1 MQINELKK
9 MSMKTPLL
17 RYGLCLLMATSVCG
31 ALRAQ
36 QDAITSQFT
45 MNKLFINPG
54 YAGYK
59 EQGTLTL
66 AHRNQ
71 WIGFKGAPMTTVI
84 SYDTPLK
91 KNELAVGGGLMYDKV
106 GPTSRLMLTGYFAYR
121 LRLSNRATLSWG
133 AVASASLYQANLTDL
148 VLTSEHY
155 GSTDDAFLFN
165 TRSLVIPNIGFGG
178 YYFKK
183 DHFIGISIPAM
194 IRPRLEKRTLAEQT
208 HMNGRYE
215 PTIYITGGK
224 MFKINKDLNLNTSL
238 LSRATLN
245 SPLSIGAYVSGIY
258 AKNYTLGLYYHYQ
271 ENAGIFF
278 QWQIDK
284 QIKVGYSFDVATNML
299 IRTNFGSHELAVN
312 YALGGKKKRIVY
324 PRYF

>member
-1 MQINELKK
+1 MNTQNIRISLAI
-9 MSMKTPLL
+9 TF
-17 RYGLCLLMATSVCG
+17 ATCFG
-31 ALRAQ
+31 MTLNAQ

-59 EQGTLTL
+59 EQGTLTV

-91 KNELAVGGGLMYDKV
+91 KNELAVGGGLMYDKI
-106 GPTSRLMLTGYFAYR
+106 GPSSRLALSGYFAYR
-121 LRLSNRATLSWG
+121 MRLSNRATLSWG
-133 AVASASLYQANLTDL
+133 AVATASLYQAKLTDL
-148 VLTSEHY
+148 TLSSEFY
-155 GSTDDAFLFN
+155 GGTDEAFMNN
-165 TRSLVIPNIGFGG
+165 TKGLIIPNVGFGA

-183 DHFIGISIPAM
+183 DHFIGISAPSL
-194 IRPRLEKRTLAEQT
+194 IRPRLEKRAMAEQASLD
-208 HMNGRYE
+208 GRYE

-224 MFKINKDLNLNTSL
+224 MFKVSKDVNVNTSV

-245 SPLSIGAYVSGIY
+245 APISIGAYISAIY
-258 AKNYTLGLYYHYQ
+258 DKNYTLGLYYHFR
-271 ENAGIFF
+271 ENVGLFF

-284 QIKVGYSFDVATNML
+284 QIKVGYSFDMATNML
-299 IRTNFGSHELAVN
+299 IRTNFGSHELALN

>member
-1 MQINELKK
+1 MNIHKIHIALIGLGIAFANG
-9 MSMKTPLL
+9 PLL
-17 RYGLCLLMATSVCG
+17 
-31 ALRAQ
+31 AQ
-36 QDAITSQFT
+36 QDAVTSQFT

-59 EQGTLTL
+59 ETGTLTL

-91 KNELAVGGGLMYDKV
+91 KNELAVGGGLMFDKV
-106 GPTSRLMLTGYFAYR
+106 GPTSRLALNAYFAYR

-133 AVASASLYQANLTDL
+133 AVASTSLYQANMTDL
-148 VLTSEHY
+148 VLTSEFY
-155 GSTDDAFLFN
+155 GSQDDAFMNN
-165 TRSLVIPNIGFGG
+165 TKGLIIPNVGFGG

-183 DHFIGISIPAM
+183 DHFIGVSAPAL
-194 IRPRLEKRTLAEQT
+194 IRPRLEKRVIAEQT
-208 HMNGRYE
+208 HMDGRYE

-224 MFKINKDLNLNTSL
+224 LFKINKDINLNASL
-238 LSRATLN
+238 LTRAMLN
-245 SPLSIGAYVSGIY
+245 APVSIGTYVSAIY
-258 AKNYTLGLYYHYQ
+258 NKNYTLGLYYHLR
-271 ENAGIFF
+271 ENLGIFF

-284 QIKVGYSFDVATNML
+284 QIKVGYSFDVATNLL
-299 IRTNFGSHELAVN
+299 IRTNYGSHELACN

>member
-1 MQINELKK
+1 
-9 MSMKTPLL
+9 MKTQLL
-17 RYGLCLLMATSVCG
+17 KFGFCFMIATSLVKSVVG
-31 ALRAQ
+31 Q

-59 EQGTLTL
+59 EQGTMTL

-91 KNELAVGGGLMYDKV
+91 KNELAVGGGLMYDKI
-106 GPTSRLMLTGYFAYR
+106 GPSSRLMLSGYFAYR

-148 VLTSEHY
+148 ILTSEHF
-155 GSTDDAFLFN
+155 GASDDAFMYN
-165 TRSLVIPNIGFGG
+165 TKSLIIPNVGFGG

-194 IRPRLEKRTLAEQT
+194 IRPRLEKRSLAEQT
-208 HMNGRYE
+208 HMDGRYE

-224 MFKINKDLNLNTSL
+224 MFKANKDLNISTSIL
-238 LSRATLN
+238 TRGTVNA
-245 SPLSIGAYVSGIY
+245 PLSIGGYVSGIY
-258 AKNYTLGLYYHYQ
+258 SKDYTLGLYYHFR

-299 IRTNFGSHELAVN
+299 IRTNYGSHELAVN

>member
-1 MQINELKK
+1 
-9 MSMKTPLL
+9 MKTQLL
-17 RYGLCLLMATSVCG
+17 KYAICLLMASSVG
-31 ALRAQ
+31 EVVLGQ

-106 GPTSRLMLTGYFAYR
+106 GPSSRLMLSGYFAYR

-148 VLTSEHY
+148 VLTSEHF
-155 GSTDDAFLFN
+155 GTTDDAFMFN
-165 TRSLVIPNIGFGG
+165 TKSLIIPNIGFGG
-178 YYFKK
+178 
-183 DHFIGISIPAM
+183 
-194 IRPRLEKRTLAEQT
+194 
-208 HMNGRYE
+208 
-215 PTIYITGGK
+215 
-224 MFKINKDLNLNTSL
+224 
-238 LSRATLN
+238 
-245 SPLSIGAYVSGIY
+245 
-258 AKNYTLGLYYHYQ
+258 
-271 ENAGIFF
+271 
-278 QWQIDK
+278 
-284 QIKVGYSFDVATNML
+284 
-299 IRTNFGSHELAVN
+299 
-312 YALGGKKKRIVY
+312 
-324 PRYF
+324 

>member
-1 MQINELKK
+1 MNTQIIRASLIIAFVCC
-9 MSMKTPLL
+9 MGPL
-17 RYGLCLLMATSVCG
+17 TW
-31 ALRAQ
+31 AQ
-36 QDAITSQFT
+36 QDAVTSQFT

-59 EQGTLTL
+59 ETGMLTV

-106 GPTSRLMLTGYFAYR
+106 GPSSRMSLNAYFAYR

-148 VLTSEHY
+148 TLSSDFY
-155 GSTDDAFLFN
+155 GTTDDAFMYN
-165 TRSLVIPNIGFGG
+165 TKGLIVPNVGFGA

-183 DHFIGISIPAM
+183 DHFIGVSAPAL
-194 IRPRLEKRTLAEQT
+194 IRPRLEKRSIADQT
-208 HMNGRYE
+208 HVDGRYE
-215 PTIYITGGK
+215 PTIYLTGGK
-224 MFKINKDLNLNTSL
+224 MFKINKDINLNTSM

-245 SPLSIGAYVSGIY
+245 APISVGAYVSAIY
-258 AKNYTLGLYYHYQ
+258 NKNYTLGLYYHFR

-284 QIKVGYSFDVATNML
+284 QIKVGYSFDMATNLL

>member
-1 MQINELKK
+1 MALGLT
-9 MSMKTPLL
+9 KTA
-17 RYGLCLLMATSVCG
+17 YT
-31 ALRAQ
+31 Q

-59 EQGTLTL
+59 EQGMLTV

-84 SYDTPLK
+84 SYDSPLK
-91 KNELAVGGGLMYDKV
+91 KNELAYGGGLMFDKI
-106 GPTSRLMLTGYFAYR
+106 GPSSRLSLSGYFAYR
-121 LRLSNRATLSWG
+121 VRLSNRATLSWG

-148 VLTSEHY
+148 TLSSEHY
-155 GSTDDAFLFN
+155 GTTDDAFMNN
-165 TRSLVIPNIGFGG
+165 TKGLIIPNVGFGG

-183 DHFIGISIPAM
+183 DHFIGISAPAL
-194 IRPRLEKRTLAEQT
+194 IRPRLEKRNLADQA
-208 HMNGRYE
+208 NLDGRYE
-215 PTIYITGGK
+215 PTIYLTGGK
-224 MFKINKDLNLNTSL
+224 MFKLNKDINLNTSI
-238 LSRATLN
+238 LSRATFN
-245 SPLSIGAYVSGIY
+245 APISVGAYVSAIY
-258 AKNYTLGLYYHYQ
+258 NKNYTLGLYYHFR
-271 ENAGIFF
+271 ENLGIFF

-284 QIKVGYSFDVATNML
+284 QIKVGYSFDVATNLL
-299 IRTNFGSHELAVN
+299 IRTNFGSHELSLN